1 MKAVVLD
8 TDDRFHLTDVAR
20 PAPGP
25 GQVAVAVRYAGIQW
39 GDVLVRRGH
48 FPVPR
53 PFVAGFEAAGRVVGV
68 GPGVSEAL
76 LGRAV
81 TALTAGGAFAEV
93 VIASAALTFDAEG
106 IDPRTA
112 AAFGWATPTAY
123 DLVHTV
129 TRVRPGERVLVHAAA
144 GGVGTMAAQFAR
156 AAGAGRVV
164 GVVGDTERAAYAA
177 RFGYD
182 RLITRAEFAAVGEG
196 RAQEGEAFDVV
207 LDPVGG
213 ATRLAGLR
221 RLAPHGRLAMYGALA
236 GSAPVALDGD
246 ELLMSGRSVMS
257 YNSDLLSRTHPE
269 RLADS
274 ARHAL
279 RAVADGHVRP
289 DVTAEYE
296 MADLGEAADRLA
308 RGGTY
313 GKSILRIEPHLTEPE
328 PDLFS

>member
-8 TDDRFHLTDVAR
+8 TDDRFRLTDLAR
-20 PAPGP
+20 PVPGP
-25 GQVAVAVRYAGIQW
+25 GHVAIAVQYAGIQW

-68 GPGVSEAL
+68 GPGVDEAL

-81 TALTAGGAFAEV
+81 TALTGGGAFAEV
-93 VIASAALTFDAEG
+93 VIASAALTFETDG
-106 IDPRTA
+106 LDPRTA

-123 DLVHTV
+123 DLIHTV
-129 TRVRPGERVLVHAAA
+129 TRVRPGERVLIHAAA

-156 AAGAGRVV
+156 DAGAGRIV

-182 RLITRAEFAAVGEG
+182 QLITRAEFTDAGNG
-196 RAQEGEAFDVV
+196 RGTEEAFDVV

-213 ATRLAGLR
+213 PTRLASLL

-236 GSAPVALDGD
+236 GSAPAALDSD
-246 ELLMSGRSVMS
+246 ELLMSGRSALS

-279 RAVADGHVRP
+279 RSVFEGHIRP
-289 DVTAEYE
+289 DITAEYE
-296 MADLGEAADRLA
+296 MTDLGEALDRLA
-308 RGGTY
+308 GGRTY
-313 GKSILRIEPHLTEPE
+313 GKSILRIAPH
-328 PDLFS
+328 DA